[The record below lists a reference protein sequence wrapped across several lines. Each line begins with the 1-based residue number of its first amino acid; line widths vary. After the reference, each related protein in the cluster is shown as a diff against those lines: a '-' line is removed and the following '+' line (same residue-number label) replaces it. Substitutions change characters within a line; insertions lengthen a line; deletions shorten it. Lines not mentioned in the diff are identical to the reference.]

1 MALPPLTKQLA
12 DHLLGVFCAKR
23 LPADLRE
30 QIRVSHTIRGNAITI
45 HEHRVAWDDPRSW
58 TRMKVAVLQHN
69 PADGTWELFCF
80 DRNARRRTYC
90 ASYRLSDRL
99 GCRLWTRHTYIRA
112 TAASRGLSDST
123 R

>member
-12 DHLLGVFCAKR
+12 DHLLGAFCAKR
-23 LPADLRE
+23 SPADLRE

-45 HEHRVAWDDPRSW
+45 HEHRVAWDDPLSW
-58 TRMKVAVLQHN
+58 TMMKVAVMQYD

-90 ASYRLSDRL
+90 ARPTTDLAVLLDELDRDPT
-99 GCRLWTRHTYIRA
+99 GIFW
-112 TAASRGLSDST
+112 G
-123 R
+123 